1 MSSLLPSEVPDSTT
15 VTPYI
20 PGGNDGGSLSS
31 SIQNPQPDGRPI
43 LCAGDGAR
51 RKSIQF
57 RTEGSEAQL
66 VQRSGSVTSQN
77 RGHPRPQEGKCSR
90 RLPSPP
96 PPRYVSLSLGHS
108 QIPLHF
114 FLSFPNYFIFIVFL
128 SFLLSFSLAS
138 HLFPP
143 RMLGLRTTS
152 RRWIFSNLS
161 LILTRRADA
170 VSLAF
175 FLKCLPAGCL
185 I

>member
-15 VTPYI
+15 VTPCI

-31 SIQNPQPDGRPI
+31 SVQNLQPDGRPI

-66 VQRSGSVTSQN
+66 VQRSGNVTSQN
-77 RGHPRPQEGKCSR
+77 RGHPQGKCSR

-114 FLSFPNYFIFIVFL
+114 FLSFCL
-128 SFLLSFSLAS
+128 SVIPSF
-138 HLFPP
+138 
-143 RMLGLRTTS
+143 
-152 RRWIFSNLS
+152 
-161 LILTRRADA
+161 
-170 VSLAF
+170 F
-175 FLKCLPAGCL
+175 FLGFSPLPSKNAWL
-185 I
+185 ANHLKALDILKLKLDSNKES